1 MYHQPLH
8 LLYTSHEQNICLNS
22 YDLCVSYVEQ
32 HDENTVEFPHSH
44 PKEFEI
50 YYVQEGT
57 MEQVVNGELL
67 SLSEG
72 DFLIL
77 NQGITHGTLYKPNQK
92 KSYFALVFSLQKR
105 SIPCYKDGM
114 ADMEA
119 LHLGAFLD
127 MMREKEVFVC
137 RDTKN
142 CQQYIRQMADEFCMQ
157 SWGWFYKLQLLYAT
171 FILNVISNFMPPIQ
185 TTPFDPTRNLPIE
198 FTKYLHA
205 NYPNPDLSL
214 QDVADYFYMSPRHIN
229 RLFKDFFGAS
239 LSKTL
244 TQYRINYAKNYL
256 IDTDFSV
263 DEIAVKVGF
272 SSAST
277 LSRLFKEVEG
287 ITISEYRYQYV
298 HQAVQGVRDKNPPK

>member
-8 LLYTSHEQNICLNS
+8 LLCTSYAQNICLNS

-32 HDENTVEFPHSH
+32 HDENTVEFPHVH

-50 YYVQEGT
+50 YYVQEGS
-57 MEQVVNGELL
+57 MEQVVKGESL
-67 SLSEG
+67 SLSAGE
-72 DFLIL
+72 FLIL
-77 NQGITHGTLYKPNQK
+77 KQGVTHGTLYTPNRK
-92 KSYFALVFSLQKR
+92 KSYFTLVFSLQER
-105 SIPCYKDGM
+105 SVPCYKNGL
-114 ADMEA
+114 ADAES
-119 LHLGAFLD
+119 LHLKAFLD
-127 MMREKEVFVC
+127 MMEEREYIICK
-137 RDTKN
+137 DTKS
-142 CQQYIRQMADEFCMQ
+142 CQEYIRQMADEFCQ
-157 SWGWFYKLQLLYAT
+157 KSWGWFYKLQFLYAS
-171 FILNVISNFMPPIQ
+171 FVLSVVSNFMPPIQ
-185 TTPFDPTRNLPIE
+185 TTTFGPARNLPIE
-198 FTKYLHA
+198 FTKFLHA

-214 QDVADYFYMSPRHIN
+214 QDVADYFYMSPRHVN

-287 ITISEYRYQYV
+287 MTISEYRFR
-298 HQAVQGVRDKNPPK
+298 HVQRKGGQ

>member
-8 LLYTSHEQNICLNS
+8 LLYTSHAQNICLNS

-57 MEQVVNGELL
+57 MEQIVRGELL
-67 SLSEG
+67 VLSKG
-72 DFLIL
+72 DFMIL
-77 NQGITHGTLYKPNQK
+77 KQGVTHGTLYKPNQK
-92 KSYFALVFSLQKR
+92 KSYFAMVFSLQKR
-105 SIPCYKDGM
+105 SLPCYKNGL
-114 ADMEA
+114 ANMET
-119 LHLGAFLD
+119 LHLDAFLE
-127 MMREKEVFVC
+127 MMDKKETIVC
-137 RDTKN
+137 KDTNK
-142 CQQYIRQMADEFCMQ
+142 CHDYIRQMADEFCMQ
-157 SWGWFYKLQLLYAT
+157 SWGWFYKLQLLYAS
-171 FILNVISNFMPPIQ
+171 FIFNAISNFMPPIQ
-185 TTPFDPTRNLPIE
+185 SIPLDPTRNLPIE

-256 IDTDFSV
+256 IDTNFSV
-263 DEIAVKVGF
+263 DEIAIKVGF

-298 HQAVQGVRDKNPPK
+298 HQTPASPKSGEPGE